1 MKKRLY
7 KDKETAQLAGVL
19 SGIAQYLNL
28 DATVIRVCYVLLCVF
43 LLRVIPGIIVY
54 IVLAFI
60 MPDKSEI
67 GHQDYEVK

>member
-7 KDKETAQLAGVL
+7 RDRETAKIAGVL
-19 SGIAQYLNL
+19 SGIAQYLNI
-28 DATVIRVCYVLLCVF
+28 DVTTIRVCYVLLCVF
-43 LLRVIPGIIVY
+43 LLRVTPGIIVY

>member
-60 MPDKSEI
+60 MPDKNEI

>member
-60 MPDKSEI
+60 IPDKSEI

>member
-43 LLRVIPGIIVY
+43 ILRVIPGIIVY